1 MRIGA
6 IMNPRAWLA
15 TSLSRKLTMS
25 FLVVALIP
33 VLLVGWVAYQRSK
46 TELTERLGAAL
57 VIQARA
63 TIQQIDA
70 NLFERH
76 GDVQAFAYPR
86 FIRGLKEDMIEAANF
101 YVERYGVYDLM
112 LLVDPEG
119 NVVATNTIDHEGKPL
134 DTQKLVGRS
143 VRNEKWFE
151 AIKSGEI
158 GAGETYYEDLAEDPW
173 VAEVYGNR
181 GLTLNF
187 SAPILD
193 EEGKLIGAWSN
204 RADFGRIV
212 SAITAQV
219 RGDLASRGYKT
230 GETQVL
236 RKDGM
241 LLDDADAKAVL
252 SFNLAEVGLAAA
264 KAGREGAEGF
274 TQEIHKRRHVEQV
287 NAYAGSKGVPGFDGL
302 GWSVLVRVD
311 TSEALA
317 PAIALRNLIA
327 GIILVMIG
335 VIVVVGL
342 LFARG
347 LTRPVIATMQVL
359 ERVARG
365 DLTQRVDVRSQ
376 DEIGRM
382 GEALNRAVDTMRQT
396 VQGISDNSM
405 ALAGSSEEMSRV
417 SEEMTKHASETS
429 EQASVASA
437 AAEQVSRSLQTVAAG
452 SEEMSASIREIAGN
466 AAEAARVAGDAVRA
480 AEKTS
485 AIMSKLDS
493 SSAEIGE
500 VIKVITSIAEQTN
513 LLALNATIEAA
524 RAGEAGKGFAVVANE
539 VKELAKETAQA
550 TDGIHRKVESIQSDA
565 RSSVEAIGEITGVI
579 GRVSDIASM
588 IASAVEEQSATTS
601 EMGRNVTEAAQGS
614 AQIAESITSV
624 AMAAGHTTQG
634 SSDVHIAAAELAHMA
649 AELRN
654 LVSHFRSD
662 EAEKIGR
669 GVSPERAG
677 RETGIPVGRAAVEAM
692 A

>member
-1 MRIGA
+1 MFMRIA
-6 IMNPRAWLA
+6 NPGAWL
-15 TSLSRKLTMS
+15 TSRLSRKLTAS
-25 FLVVALIP
+25 FLGVALIP
-33 VLLVGWVAYQRSK
+33 VAVVGWVAYERSK
-46 TELTERLGAAL
+46 DELTERLGAAL
-57 VIQARA
+57 VIQARG
-63 TIQQIDA
+63 TMQQIDA

-86 FIRGLKEDMIEAANF
+86 YIRGLKEDMVDAANF
-101 YVERYGVYDLM
+101 YTRRYGVYDLM
-112 LLVDPEG
+112 VLVDPEG
-119 NVVATNTIDHEGKPL
+119 KVVATNTVDHEGNPIPSE
-134 DTQKLVGRS
+134 KLVGRS
-143 VRNEKWFE
+143 VAGEKWFK
-151 AIKSGEI
+151 AIQSGEI
-158 GAGETYYEDLAEDPW
+158 GADETYYEDLAEDPW
-173 VAEVYGNR
+173 VAELYGNR

-219 RGDLASRGYKT
+219 RNDLANRGYKT

-241 LLDDADAKAVL
+241 LLDDADQKAVL
-252 SFNLAEVGLAAA
+252 SFNLAEAGLEAA
-264 KAGREGAEGF
+264 KSGRDGAEGF
-274 TQEIHKRRHVEQV
+274 TQEVHKRRHVEQV
-287 NAYAGSKGVPGFDGL
+287 NAFAGSRGMPGFDGL

-311 TSEALA
+311 TGEALA
-317 PAIALRNLIA
+317 PAIALRNTIA
-327 GIILVMIG
+327 GIVLAMVGAIVLVGM
-335 VIVVVGL
+335 

-347 LTRPVIATMQVL
+347 LTRPVAATMGVL
-359 ERVARG
+359 ERVATG
-365 DLTQRVDVRSQ
+365 DLTQRVDVRSR

-382 GEALNRAVDTMRQT
+382 GEALNRAVDNMRET
-396 VQGISDNSM
+396 VRGISDN
-405 ALAGSSEEMSRV
+405 ALTLAGSSEEMTRV
-417 SEEMTKHASETS
+417 SSEMTNHASETS
-429 EQASVASA
+429 HQASVASA
-437 AAEQVSRSLQTVAAG
+437 AAEQVSRSIQTLASG

-466 AAEAARVAGDAVRA
+466 AAEAARVAGDAVKA
-480 AEKTS
+480 AEKTR
-485 AIMSKLDS
+485 AIMSQLDA

-565 RSSVEAIGEITGVI
+565 RGSIAAIGEITGVI
-579 GRVSDIASM
+579 CQVSDIASM

-614 AQIAESITSV
+614 SQIAESITGV
-624 AMAAGHTTQG
+624 ADAAGHTTQG
-634 SSDVHIAAAELAHMA
+634 CGDVHNAAAELARMA
-649 AELRN
+649 AELRQ
-654 LVSHFRSD
+654 LVSRFRSED
-662 EAEKIGR
+662 DGDRSRGAAPARASREADIAVAPR
-669 GVSPERAG
+669 IAG
-677 RETGIPVGRAAVEAM
+677 AM